1 MVIEATRFMKSLF
14 ENMTEIYTVMMIFYP
29 ELHDYDSS
37 YKINALLI
45 MCIMHQKKNFIDFLA
60 ERELDF
66 DVIADIPYL
75 GTPLSFTVNTSNSD
89 IVQSVLYNGGSM
101 GNMN

>member
-1 MVIEATRFMKSLF
+1 
-14 ENMTEIYTVMMIFYP
+14 
-29 ELHDYDSS
+29 
-37 YKINALLI
+37 
-45 MCIMHQKKNFIDFLA
+45 MHQKKNFIDFLA

-89 IVQSVLYNGGSM
+89 IV
-101 GNMN
+101 